1 MEALAI
7 STPEDMKK
15 QDWIKKDKLH
25 QEVVSLPKRECSKFE
40 PQTSLSADLIS
51 SLPDQQS
58 SKRLKLE
65 DQASSAV
72 ASSKNLILKN
82 QIQLVKDSIESR
94 QFIKALKLINALQS
108 EFPTSA
114 LVLALKALVYEKTV
128 GKAEALSICSDTKEH
143 MLSDISVLPDV
154 LTILETVCQRLG
166 RLDMAIGYYEHA
178 CGKGFGS
185 LELMRGLF
193 NCYARE
199 SSFVKQLGVSVLM
212 YKLVREDKFLFWAV
226 LCIQLQ
232 VLSHLLKKQTV
243 ANSDEPEA
251 FLVYISMGEQQAMYD
266 PAHEILSKL
275 GSTLLVVKFDKQRS
289 QGGRLL
295 AHVCDYTAAVE
306 AFKKI
311 LESCPGDWQS
321 FLKDICCSLE
331 DDSKYRY
338 LACKISQLPMVNC
351 GSEISKALQL
361 SNLKNARNRC
371 LHKGKDSDALEEAI
385 YEYFNS
391 IDHTAQRFFQVLSK
405 DEECQLIENLI
416 KPDILTPDLLK
427 EEFSKICIVSSIPK
441 RFGNFSVGEGSR
453 FHGTTIVIKTNKF
466 IILAGDGKLTSA
478 YSDNALLSRSDKVR
492 QFDDLCIAICGVWKG
507 FSNTVSILRKY
518 MRCFK
523 KNGKGRPTV
532 RKFAEYIA
540 DEAPL
545 LNRVTE
551 VVVCAFDD
559 LEDDQT
565 PAPCVSCADKSYC
578 FDVEKSFYCSGSCVS
593 HVKSILS
600 EGNIRP
606 DMGLAE
612 AITLVERALVV
623 AAIFDNC
630 TGGLA
635 NITVIDNYKNVKVM
649 AREHIRTT
657 LWERHRYFFENR
669 EKTKI

>member
-1 MEALAI
+1 MESI

-15 QDWIKKDKLH
+15 QA
-25 QEVVSLPKRECSKFE
+25 KRKRSKFE
-40 PQTSLSADLIS
+40 PETSLSADLIS
-51 SLPDQQS
+51 SLPDQES
-58 SKRLKLE
+58 SKSRKLE
-65 DQASSAV
+65 DQASSAG

-82 QIQLVKDSIESR
+82 QIQLVKDCIESH
-94 QFIKALKLINALQS
+94 QFLKALKLINALQS
-108 EFPTSA
+108 EFPSSA

-128 GKAEALSICSDTKEH
+128 GKDEALSICSDTKEL

-154 LTILETVCQRLG
+154 LTILETVFQRLG
-166 RLDMAIGYYEHA
+166 RLDMATSYYEHA
-178 CGKGFGS
+178 CEKDFES
-185 LELMRGLF
+185 LELMRGLL

-199 SSFVKQLGVSVLM
+199 SSFVKQLQVSLRM

-232 VLSHLLKKQTV
+232 VLSHLLKKQRV

-275 GSTLLVVKFDKQRS
+275 GSTLLVVKFDKQQS
-289 QGGRLL
+289 QGARLL

-311 LESCPGDWQS
+311 LESCGPGDWQS
-321 FLKDICCSLE
+321 LVKDFCCSLE

-338 LACKISQLPMVNC
+338 LACKISQLSMVNC
-351 GSEISKALQL
+351 GSEISKALQS

-371 LHKGKDSDALEEAI
+371 LHKGKANDAFEEAI

-391 IDHTAQRFFQVLSK
+391 VDHTAERFFQVLSK

-441 RFGNFSVGEGSR
+441 CFGNFSVGEGSR
-453 FHGTTIVIKTNKF
+453 VHGTTIVIKTNKF

-478 YSDNALLSRSDKVR
+478 YSDNAMSSRIDKVR
-492 QFDDLCIAICGVWKG
+492 QFDDLCIAVCGVWKG

-518 MRCFK
+518 MRYLN
-523 KNGKGRPTV
+523 KNGQGRPTV

-545 LNRVTE
+545 LNGVTE
-551 VVVCAFDD
+551 VIVCAFDD
-559 LEDDQT
+559 LKDDQT
-565 PAPCVSCADKSYC
+565 PVPCVSCADKFYC
-578 FDVEKSFYCSGSCVS
+578 CDVEKSFYCSGSCRSYVE
-593 HVKSILS
+593 SILS
-600 EGNIRP
+600 GGNIRP

-612 AITLVERALVV
+612 AVTLVERALVF
-623 AAIFDNC
+623 AAMFDNC

-635 NITVIDNYKNVKVM
+635 NITVIDNCKNVRVM

-669 EKTKI
+669 KKRKYEENMT